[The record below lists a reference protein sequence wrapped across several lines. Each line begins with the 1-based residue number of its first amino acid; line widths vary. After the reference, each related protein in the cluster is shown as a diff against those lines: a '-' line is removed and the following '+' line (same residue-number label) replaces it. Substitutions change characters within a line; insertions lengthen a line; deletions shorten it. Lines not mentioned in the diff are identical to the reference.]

1 LVTLSGLLLL
11 TLIPTLRTLSQLQEC
26 QNGDTACTTD
36 SWKAVSHYFGA
47 VSTALLAT
55 AFLFI
60 GACIG
65 TGNFLA
71 MAPYQKTRNIAMGIG
86 FLVSLALC
94 ITQFNYRAN
103 VIQAEN
109 NTLAGTNGDAVS
121 PESLQ
126 HAIDLIKIGFA
137 EIAVAASAPLLGAGT
152 LAMMIS
158 KKFVG
163 PNPASLNNATET
175 SRLLQN
181 NHRTAPATTS
191 KVKSFGSTTTS

>member
-1 LVTLSGLLLL
+1 MRQIPAGPVVNIVENPVSQPSKTPKVIGILGLVTLSGLLLL

-103 VIQAEN
+103 RR
-109 NTLAGTNGDAVS
+109 
-121 PESLQ
+121 
-126 HAIDLIKIGFA
+126 
-137 EIAVAASAPLLGAGT
+137 SAPIL
-152 LAMMIS
+152 
-158 KKFVG
+158 
-163 PNPASLNNATET
+163 
-175 SRLLQN
+175 
-181 NHRTAPATTS
+181 H
-191 KVKSFGSTTTS
+191 